1 MDDLLI
7 GAVAPAA
14 VGGLLKALDADGGHE
29 VAHFQHLVGKGLVD
43 QGAVG
48 EGQEHAVVV
57 LAADLDEVFFAHQ
70 RFAARVDVEV
80 HAHFLALSDD
90 GVDLVKAQVQLV
102 AVLRRPAAGAVQVAR
117 GGGIQQDDPGDVA
130 VVLLAVFLLD
140 GPAQNV
146 GVEDEVGEEGLQ
158 LIPVHI
164 VEQVQDELVH
174 VVGGVLHHGAHR
186 CPLAFKA
193 VRASTGQFV
202 HPVHQLGHVLLRVL
216 FQITQRRFQRNF
228 FDRLVFHGK
237 NPPCPIARPALFGWF
252 LFTLS
257 VWNFDRNGQKQGHAE
272 NRHICCSLS
281 DFRTEMA
288 APPVF

>member
-57 LAADLDEVFFAHQ
+57 LAADLDEVFLAYQ
-70 RFAARVDVEV
+70 RFAAGVDVEV
-80 HAHFLALSDD
+80 YAHFLALSDD

-117 GGGIQQDDPGDVA
+117 GGGVQQDDPRDVA

-146 GVEDEVGEEGLQ
+146 GIEDEVGEEGLQ
-158 LIPVHI
+158 LIPVHV

-174 VVGGVLHHGAHR
+174 VVGGVLHHGAYC

-228 FDRLVFHGK
+228 FDRLVFHRK
-237 NPPCPIARPALFGWF
+237 K
-252 LFTLS
+252 S
-257 VWNFDRNGQKQGHAE
+257 
-272 NRHICCSLS
+272 SLS
-281 DFRTEMA
+281 ECAFGAFRLVPFYSICLE
-288 APPVF
+288 F